1 MAIEKAI
8 KGKLAK
14 RLPSFGYM
22 TPVAQK
28 ITLPLFE
35 GQLEAYQLNSD
46 GQIQLLFTHR
56 QIGEAV
62 GKTKEAAQ
70 RFLKQEGANLPP
82 TVKAKIPERNH
93 PVPLTTLEAALVY
106 WKSLA
111 ERGNETAIA
120 LLEAL
125 DQICLEE
132 LPVILNDLPTSSET
146 PNDDPKE
153 ATINPDLQLIVSG
166 IETASKWMEQAGV
179 DRSAISHWKLTQ
191 LSKEIPQLT
200 PIITSAQSVIANSTV
215 SPSGMIAGKLASQL
229 TEKLDLKVTA
239 ASVNKALHELG
250 LQEWSN
256 RGQSRER
263 KLTDSGKQYG
273 VAVLA
278 TSESGWQGGQIRWNE
293 SVIPVLMKY
302 LR

>member
-1 MAIEKAI
+1 
-8 KGKLAK
+8 
-14 RLPSFGYM
+14 M

-28 ITLPLFE
+28 ITLSLE
-35 GQLEAYQLNSD
+35 QRQIEAYQLSAD

-70 RFLKQEGANLPP
+70 RFLKQQSDLLSEPL
-82 TVKAKIPERNH
+82 KAKIPSKPH
-93 PVPLTTLEAALVY
+93 PVPLTPLSSAKAY
-106 WKSLA
+106 WKCLA
-111 ERGNETAIA
+111 QKGNETAIA
-120 LLEAL
+120 LIEAL
-125 DQICLEE
+125 DKNCLEE
-132 LPVILNDLPTSSET
+132 LLIISPEEPTSSET
-146 PNDDPKE
+146 SNDDH
-153 ATINPDLQLIVSG
+153 S
-166 IETASKWMEQAGV
+166 
-179 DRSAISHWKLTQ
+179 
-191 LSKEIPQLT
+191 
-200 PIITSAQSVIANSTV
+200 
-215 SPSGMIAGKLASQL
+215 
-229 TEKLDLKVTA
+229 KVTA